1 MSVFET
7 VVIVIGIIN
16 VLLLILTFLMY
27 TYLVSAKVHISQM
40 HVGMSSILGK
50 VMSLEMVTS
59 KMAAGFTE
67 VVTLTEDMIGRLD
80 MPSCGYSSQVY
91 KTKDGKYTAK
101 SLDELLDKI
110 REDEAESEYFS
121 DTEIDKL
128 RDMFEDDDE
137 DDDEDTLDYEK

>member
-7 VVIVIGIIN
+7 VVIVIGIMN
-16 VLLLILTFLMY
+16 MLLLILTFLMY
-27 TYLVSAKVHISQM
+27 THLVSAKVHISQM
-40 HVGMSSILGK
+40 HIGMSSILGK
-50 VMSLEMVTS
+50 VMSLEVVTS

-67 VVTLTEDMIGRLD
+67 VVTLTEDIIGRLEL
-80 MPSCGYSSQVY
+80 PSGGYSNQVY

-128 RDMFEDDDE
+128 RDMFEGDDE
-137 DDDEDTLDYEK
+137 DDEDTLDDEK

>member
-1 MSVFET
+1 MSMFET
-7 VVIVIGIIN
+7 VMIVIGIIN

-50 VMSLEMVTS
+50 VMSLEIVTS

-80 MPSCGYSSQVY
+80 IPSGGYSNQVY

-128 RDMFEDDDE
+128 RDMFEGDDE
-137 DDDEDTLDYEK
+137 DDEDTLDDEK

>member
-7 VVIVIGIIN
+7 VVIVIGVMN
-16 VLLLILTFLMY
+16 VLLFILTFLMY
-27 TYLVSAKVHISQM
+27 THLVTAKVHISQM

-67 VVTLTEDMIGRLD
+67 VVNLTEDMLGKMDIPG
-80 MPSCGYSSQVY
+80 GYSAQVY

-110 REDEAESEYFS
+110 REAEVESEYFS
-121 DTEIDKL
+121 DIEIDKL
-128 RDMFEDDDE
+128 RDMFDGNDE
-137 DDDEDTLDYEK
+137 DDEDTLDDEK